1 MIASAFAE
9 SELFPQDR
17 AQMGRAVDYSGA
29 QNLTQVWVRAAQ
41 RFGTLP
47 ALRDR
52 HSSPALE
59 LNFAELLEYLQTFAA
74 GLQTLLSPEDA
85 SAREEAGLVVP
96 PRVALFADNSARWFV
111 ADQGTMAAGFANA
124 VRSSLAETEELRY
137 ILADSEARLLIV
149 ENQKTLNRL
158 ADRLGDLPLVAIV
171 LLSDEE
177 PVRSGAVGDDVLLL
191 NFLALLERGRDR
203 LKTHP
208 WQPPQQD
215 PKTLA
220 TLIYTSGTTGQPKGV
235 MLSHGNYLY
244 QLSAFRTVVA
254 PQAGD
259 RVLTLLPTWHSFG
272 RIGDYYLLCQGCV
285 LVYTNIRQL
294 KADLKTHRPQ
304 YMMAVPR
311 LWESI
316 YEGVQKQF
324 QSQPASTQKI
334 AQTFLG
340 FSERYVRA
348 KRRWQGLELRSKPAT
363 GLEKLLAGA
372 RAIAHWPL
380 HRLGDRLVYQKIR
393 QATGGELQYAISG
406 GGSLATHLEMFFEI
420 VGVNV
425 LVGYGLT
432 ETSPVL
438 TVRRNWRNLRGTSG
452 LPLPA
457 TELRAVDLET
467 RQPLPVG
474 DKGLIVARGPQIMA
488 GYFGKPEATA
498 KAIDSEGWFDTGDLG
513 WLSPIGDITITGR
526 AKDTIVLTNG
536 ENIEPQ
542 PIEDACIR
550 SPYISQVVLVGQDQK
565 TLGALIVPN
574 QEAIAAWAAE
584 QELDPVDLQSDR
596 VQALIRDELAREVKN
611 RPGYKAE
618 ERIST
623 FRFLA
628 EPLSIENGLL
638 TQTMKVRR
646 NVVFERFADLIAT
659 MFDG

>member
-1 MIASAFAE
+1 
-9 SELFPQDR
+9 
-17 AQMGRAVDYSGA
+17 
-29 QNLTQVWVRAAQ
+29 
-41 RFGTLP
+41 
-47 ALRDR
+47 
-52 HSSPALE
+52 
-59 LNFAELLEYLQTFAA
+59 
-74 GLQTLLSPEDA
+74 
-85 SAREEAGLVVP
+85 
-96 PRVALFADNSARWFV
+96 
-111 ADQGTMAAGFANA
+111 
-124 VRSSLAETEELRY
+124 
-137 ILADSEARLLIV
+137 
-149 ENQKTLNRL
+149 
-158 ADRLGDLPLVAIV
+158 
-171 LLSDEE
+171 
-177 PVRSGAVGDDVLLL
+177 
-191 NFLALLERGRDR
+191 
-203 LKTHP
+203 
-208 WQPPQQD
+208 
-215 PKTLA
+215 
-220 TLIYTSGTTGQPKGV
+220 
-235 MLSHGNYLY
+235 
-244 QLSAFRTVVA
+244 VA

-348 KRRWQGLELRSKPAT
+348 KRRWQGLELRSKPAA

-457 TELRAVDLET
+457 TELRSVDLET

-574 QEAIAAWAAE
+574 PEAIAAWAAE
-584 QELDPVDLQSDR
+584 QGLDSVDLQSDR

>member
-1 MIASAFAE
+1 MVAHAFTE

-17 AQMGRAVDYSGA
+17 AQMARAVDYSTTK
-29 QNLTQVWVRAAQ
+29 NLTQVWVQAARQ
-41 RFGTLP
+41 FGTLP

-52 HSSPALE
+52 HSTPSLD
-59 LNFAELLEYLQTFAA
+59 LNFAELLDYLQTFGA
-74 GLQTLLSPEDA
+74 GLHTLLSPDDD
-85 SAREEAGLVVP
+85 SAKVEAGLTVP

-137 ILADSEARLLIV
+137 ILADSGARLLIV

-158 ADRLGDLPLVAIV
+158 ADRLDQLPLVAIV

-177 PVRSGAVGDDVLLL
+177 PVRSGTIGDSLPVL
-191 NFLALLERGRDR
+191 NFLQLLERGRDR

-208 WQPPQQD
+208 WQPPKHDAQ
-215 PKTLA
+215 TLA
-220 TLIYTSGTTGQPKGV
+220 TLIYTSGTTGKPKGV

-285 LVYTNIRQL
+285 LIYTSIRQL
-294 KADLKTHRPQ
+294 KADMKAHRPQ

-316 YEGVQKQF
+316 YEGVQKQL

-334 AQTFLG
+334 ARTFLG
-340 FSERYVRA
+340 FSEQFVRA
-348 KRRWQGLELRSKPAT
+348 KRCWQGLELRPVPA
-363 GLEKLLAGA
+363 AGA
-372 RAIAHWPL
+372 EQWAAGLKAIAYWPL
-380 HRLGDRLVYQKIR
+380 HKLGDRLVYRKIR
-393 QATGGELQYAISG
+393 LATGGELCYAISG
-406 GGSLATHLEMFFEI
+406 GGSLAAHLELFFEI
-420 VGVNV
+420 IGVNV

-457 TELRAVDLET
+457 TELRSVDPDT
-467 RQPLPVG
+467 RQPLPTG
-474 DKGLIVARGPQIMA
+474 EKGLILARGPQIMA

-513 WLSPIGDITITGR
+513 WLSPMQDITITGR

-550 SPYISQVVLVGQDQK
+550 SPYISQIVLVGQDQK

-574 QEAIAAWAAE
+574 QEAIEVWAAE
-584 QELDPVDLQSDR
+584 QGLTEIDLNSDR
-596 VQALIRDELAREVKN
+596 VQSLIRNELAREVKN

-618 ERIST
+618 ERISL

-628 EPLSIENGLL
+628 EPMSIENGLL

-646 NVVFERFADLIAT
+646 NVVFERFADVIAE
-659 MFDG
+659 MFAP